1 MPRTASVILRVFQV
15 LLVGSLQQPLRIDR
29 PCTQDLRR
37 NASQDTIRPEQ
48 RSLEERGRIYRT
60 GCSPKE
66 RRRLTA
72 FLAVQRIRSPAG
84 HLATY
89 KGKSAGSAKAVASVT
104 IPRMPDH
111 PTTRA
116 PPVEGTAIPD

>member
-48 RSLEERGRIYRT
+48 RSLEKRGRIYRT
-60 GCSPKE
+60 GWFTKGTPQAHRFPCRPADMIT
-66 RRRLTA
+66 RWTPRN
-72 FLAVQRIRSPAG
+72 VQGNTIAGVPPHRSE
-84 HLATY
+84 
-89 KGKSAGSAKAVASVT
+89 
-104 IPRMPDH
+104 
-111 PTTRA
+111 RA
-116 PPVEGTAIPD
+116 PFGHSAPTSGV